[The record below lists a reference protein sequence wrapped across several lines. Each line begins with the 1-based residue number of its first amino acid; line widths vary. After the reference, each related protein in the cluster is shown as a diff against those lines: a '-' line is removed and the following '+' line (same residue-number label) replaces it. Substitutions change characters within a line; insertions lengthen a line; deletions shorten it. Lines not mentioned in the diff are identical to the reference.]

1 MLKNIKSSVIIQ
13 KIFNKLI
20 FKNKL
25 RLFRHNKSFQ
35 KKYNI
40 SLNDYKTNN
49 GRYIIYESKIKGK
62 EYNSENK
69 LIFIGEYLN
78 GERNGQGEEYYDNSG
93 LKFKGEYI
101 NGKRNGKGKEYYE
114 NGKLE
119 FEDEYLNG
127 KKMENVKNIMIVVI

>member
-78 GERNGQGEEYYDNSG
+78 GER
-93 LKFKGEYI
+93 K
-101 NGKRNGKGKEYYE
+101 KGKEYFYHE
-114 NGKLE
+114 VKFEGEYVNGKREGFGKEYWGNGKLYYE
-119 FEDEYLNG
+119 GYYFNG
-127 KKMENVKNIMIVVI
+127 KKTWIWKGISF